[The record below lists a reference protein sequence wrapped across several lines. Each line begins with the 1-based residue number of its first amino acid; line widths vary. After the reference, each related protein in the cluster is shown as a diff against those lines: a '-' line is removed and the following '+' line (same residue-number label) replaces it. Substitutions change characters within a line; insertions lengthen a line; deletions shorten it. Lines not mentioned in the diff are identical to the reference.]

1 MSEEAKRP
9 TAARARTTRISAQAR
24 RPSTIQIVLLVIL
37 AIGLPL
43 AIDFRRRI
51 EQGQSVTADQRELEA
66 AITELETEQQALT
79 AERAYVASDAF
90 VEAWAHDQGKMVR
103 DGERLVIPIPQGEPI
118 VEQPAQRGTSEP
130 ISNWHVWWS
139 LFFDGE
145 PPF

>member
-1 MSEEAKRP
+1 M
-9 TAARARTTRISAQAR
+9 
-24 RPSTIQIVLLVIL
+24 IL

-51 EQGQSVTADQRELEA
+51 EQGQTVTADRRELEA
-66 AITELETEQQALT
+66 AIETLGTEQQALM
-79 AERAYVASDAF
+79 AERAYIASDAF

-118 VEQPAQRGTSEP
+118 VEQPAQRGAGEP

-139 LFFDGE
+139 LFFDGP